1 MMSPAIKRELET
13 RIEAHPLA
21 AVVIALLAGAIVALA
36 RSTPDAAPRK
46 RTIGS
51 TIVGGISALAMGIV
65 KDALLGQLSGA
76 AKSWLDP
83 EGAMS
88 APPGGSHDPAESF
101 LEH

>member
-1 MMSPAIKRELET
+1 MMSPDIKRELET
-13 RIEAHPLA
+13 RISAHPLA
-21 AVVIALLAGAIVALA
+21 AVAIALCAGAIVALA
-36 RSTPDAAPRK
+36 RRTRDAAPTK
-46 RTIGS
+46 RTIS
-51 TIVGGISALAMGIV
+51 SAIVGGISALAMGVV

-88 APPGGSHDPAESF
+88 AQPGARRDPSSSF

>member
-1 MMSPAIKRELET
+1 MMTPDIKRELET

-21 AVVIALLAGAIVALA
+21 AVAIALVAGAIVALA
-36 RSTPDAAPRK
+36 RGERGHAPRK

-51 TIVGGISALAMGIV
+51 AIIGGISALAMGVV

-88 APPGGSHDPAESF
+88 AAGGARRDPAESF